1 MNKKYILCIFVVLI
15 TITNSSYAFPAY
27 SKPMS
32 KRATPVPMSETF
44 NIPSEVGTSNTTGIA
59 VDDVN
64 NLNPVGKLEI
74 VKNDGSPDCCTASVI
89 TTNNGNIAITA
100 AHCLFDFN
108 TQTWNAEVYFYP
120 GYNNGQPGPV
130 GKVTAKSG
138 YVFETFTENPIT
150 YDFGFIKLDYPE
162 GKRLQDDTGAFDYD
176 LDIPRDNYPVNVFG
190 YPVDGE
196 MDCIRDGE
204 HLCEY
209 EGLSFDMP
217 PDVPNPQSY
226 RAITIDVGQC
236 SSGGPWVRIFN
247 PETNTGNV
255 MGVSYGILPE
265 PYPDETAAWSWISD
279 EFTQLLNF
287 AEG

>member
-1 MNKKYILCIFVVLI
+1 MNYKKYILCIFAVLI
-15 TITNSSYAFPAY
+15 TITNSSYAFPSY

-32 KRATPVPMSETF
+32 KRATFVPKIGKF
-44 NIPSEVGTSNTTGIA
+44 NIPSEVGTSNTTQIS
-59 VDDVN
+59 VDDDN
-64 NLNPVGKLEI
+64 DLNAVGKLDI

-89 TTNNGNIAITA
+89 RTNNGNIAITA

-108 TQTWNAEVYFYP
+108 TQTWNSEVYFIL
-120 GYNNGQPGPV
+120 GTTMDN
-130 GKVTAKSG
+130 
-138 YVFETFTENPIT
+138 
-150 YDFGFIKLDYPE
+150 KLDYPE

-190 YPVDGE
+190 YPIDGE
-196 MDCIRDGE
+196 MNCPRDGQ

-217 PDVPNPQSY
+217 PDVPNPLSY

-236 SSGGPWVRIFN
+236 SSGGPWVRIYN
-247 PETNTGNV
+247 PGTNTGNV
-255 MGVSYGILPE
+255 MGVSHGILPE
-265 PYPDETAAWSWISD
+265 PYSDETAAWSWTRD

-287 AEG
+287 AENN